1 LRPANSSLLRTSL
14 VLLLLAACPA
24 SGERGSSV
32 LTEAEAVLARD
43 PARALELALAVL
55 GAEPELSQAHAVL
68 GRAAA
73 QSGQPALA
81 VEHLGRALAL
91 GGETLQL
98 RLYLAS
104 ALWETGRYDDA
115 EASFHRACELA
126 GTGPRGQLAWHQLG
140 RLLLWLAR
148 APQAVAA
155 LERAVSLGS
164 EAPDAALDFA
174 RALDLAGDPR
184 ALAAFTRAVALAPE
198 SPRARWGL
206 AHALRA
212 AGRREEAAAEL
223 EIFRELYQREQ
234 ESVRSGGLVRASL
247 DFAWSLLRDGDA
259 EAAAAAFARL
269 GEVAEAVEGRAR
281 AASARG
287 RHREAV
293 ALLEAAVRRF
303 PDREDLL
310 QFLARERL
318 AALAEAEP

>member
-1 LRPANSSLLRTSL
+1 MFCRRGLTTL
-14 VLLLLAACPA
+14 VLLGCLRVEAQDAAA
-24 SGERGSSV
+24 LVR
-32 LTEAEAVLARD
+32 TAE
-43 PARALELALAVL
+43 EALAT
-55 GAEPELSQAHAVL
+55 EPQRAFQLAVAAVAAAPDSPAAHAVL

-115 EASFHRACELA
+115 EASFRRACELA
-126 GTGPRGQLAWHQLG
+126 GSGPRGQLAWHQLG
-140 RLLLWLAR
+140 RLLLWLAQ
-148 APQAVAA
+148 APQAVEA

-164 EAPDAALDFA
+164 QAPDAALDLA

-212 AGRREEAAAEL
+212 AGRGEEAAAEL

-234 ESVRSGGLVRASL
+234 ESVRNGGLVRASL

-310 QFLARERL
+310 QLLTRERL
-318 AALAEAEP
+318 AALNEAEP

>member
-1 LRPANSSLLRTSL
+1 MVIRRILLNLFVLFVSSLP
-14 VLLLLAACPA
+14 LAARDEQDLVRAGETTLA
-24 SGERGSSV
+24 S
-32 LTEAEAVLARD
+32 D
-43 PARALELALAVL
+43 PRRALELAQEGLRTAPESAALHALA
-55 GAEPELSQAHAVL
+55 

-73 QSGQPALA
+73 QSGQPDLA
-81 VEHLGRALAL
+81 VEHLGRALAR
-91 GGETLQL
+91 GGETLQI

-104 ALWETGRYDDA
+104 ALWETARYDDA
-115 EASFHRACELA
+115 EASFRRACELA

-148 APQAVAA
+148 APQAVEA

-164 EAPDAALDFA
+164 QAPDTALDLA

-206 AHALRA
+206 AHALRS
-212 AGRREEAAAEL
+212 AGRGEEAAVEL
-223 EIFRELYQREQ
+223 EIYRELYQREQ
-234 ESVRSGGLVRASL
+234 DSVRNGGLVRASL
-247 DFAWSLLRDGDA
+247 DYAWSLLRAGDA

-269 GEVAEAVEGRAR
+269 EEVAEALEGGAR

-293 ALLEAAVRRF
+293 ALLESAVRRF